1 MSKKK
6 RCAIYCRVSSE
17 ESAASGLSIPV
28 QEKACRKA
36 VADKGMIVAEVF
48 KDEGFSAY
56 LKKPRPAFQ
65 QMMSRLDEF
74 DVVVVWKL
82 DRFGRRER
90 EIHNCIGEI
99 MDAGVGFYSVTEGFD
114 DLLTPMGR
122 AMMGVSA
129 TFAELWSALTQERVR
144 DALQQ
149 AASEGRKHSFPPY
162 GYFLPAPKAVIQPDP
177 EKAPIVRRIFDWY
190 AEGRSIVQI
199 CRDLQAEGIP
209 SPRGREVWSMTI
221 IRNMLLRQTYLG
233 KVVHGRSGQVFEGQH
248 EAIVDRDVFEACQKR
263 LKANKYVPSKSRLRS
278 LGSLFRCGYCGA
290 PLHVMKA
297 TNGRS
302 YYCKM
307 RQLSGHRHEPLFI
320 VDWIIEGYIWMLV
333 EGMALSD
340 AELAWKAGIV
350 PQKQLSDKQ
359 MAALRN
365 EREQLEETIKYNLR
379 AAREAGLPI
388 NLLAEE
394 NAPHQQ
400 RLQEVERQI
409 SKINC
414 DYQPVDVVDFHKEV
428 ASARQAGYQE
438 QREFL
443 SRFISRVEV
452 FRDKIV
458 CWSVMPGEEPLV
470 LERQKFSGT
479 QPQALRLLALDS

>member
-1 MSKKK
+1 MSKKQQ
-6 RCAIYCRVSSE
+6 CAIYSRVSSE
-17 ESAASGLSIPV
+17 ESRDSGLSIEV
-28 QEKACRKA
+28 QEKTCRKA
-36 VADKGMIVAEVF
+36 ITDKGMVVAEVF
-48 KDEGFSAY
+48 KDEGISAF
-56 LKKPRPAFQ
+56 LKKPRPGFQ

-74 DVVVVWKL
+74 DVIVVWKL
-82 DRFGRRER
+82 DRLSRRER
-90 EIHNCIGEI
+90 ELHNVLGEI
-99 MDAGVGFYSVTEGFD
+99 VEAGVGFWSVTEGFD
-114 DLLTPMGR
+114 DLMTPMGR
-122 AMMGVSA
+122 AMMGVTA

-144 DALQQ
+144 SAVQQ

-190 AEGRSIVQI
+190 AEGKSLVQI
-199 CRDLQAEGIP
+199 CRGLQADGIL
-209 SPRGREVWSMTI
+209 SPRGNDFWTVGTI
-221 IRNMLLRQTYLG
+221 RRMLERQTYLG
-233 KVVHGRSGQVFEGQH
+233 KIVHGRSGQVFEGQH
-248 EAIVDRDVFEACQKR
+248 EAIVDREVFDACQKR
-263 LKANKYVPSKSRLRS
+263 LQLNKGVASRARTGS
-278 LGSLFRCGYCGA
+278 LGHMLRCGYCGSR
-290 PLHVMKA
+290 LHVTYPRKK
-297 TNGRS
+297 RQ
-302 YYCKM
+302 YYCRK
-307 RQLSGHRHEPLFI
+307 RRLSWHQHEPLFI
-320 VDWIIEGYIWMLV
+320 AGWIIEGYIWMLV

-350 PQKQLSDKQ
+350 PQKQLSDTQ
-359 MAALRN
+359 MASLRD

-409 SKINC
+409 SKITSE
-414 DYQPVDVVDFHKEV
+414 YQPVDAVDFRKEV

-452 FRDKIV
+452 FREKIV

-470 LERQKFSGT
+470 LKRQKFSRR
-479 QPQALRLLALDS
+479 QPQALRLLAF